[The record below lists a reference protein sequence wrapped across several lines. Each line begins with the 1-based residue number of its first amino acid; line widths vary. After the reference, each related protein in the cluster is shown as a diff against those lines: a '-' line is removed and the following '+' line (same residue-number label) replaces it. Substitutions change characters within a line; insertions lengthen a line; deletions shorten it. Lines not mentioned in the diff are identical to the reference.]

1 MKTCKNCGGELN
13 RSNQIYCSSS
23 CKQKAYRDRNTSTLA
38 DKPKFVYRP
47 RNTNNSAVSRNFT
60 NNFVGAYSNNMGSGL
75 SDGIR
80 AITNLNNHPAHSF
93 TMLGGALLGGYV
105 GYNHSNKGKKLS
117 GFILGSGL
125 GLLGGNIIYSLVTQI
140 KEYYNQK
147 AEFEEQYSNTEAISD
162 NAVYTSQDL
171 QYMQVNTIKT
181 PKIFSDFLGTD
192 LNYGF
197 TSLIYGSAGSGKSHL
212 STLFAKEFEKSGKCL
227 YVLAEE
233 GITNSVQRRIE
244 KYNLKNTDFITT
256 RRESDV
262 LNLAKNYKYVFIDS
276 INGMVNYNNHLD
288 FVRKLKSNKNLFGVF
303 IINQVNKD
311 GNFTGKNEVL
321 HEVDVEISVEEGTA
335 TTRKNRFNYGNKT
348 FNVFESNSPINL
360 VEFRKVANE
369 GI

>member
-1 MKTCKNCGGELN
+1 MKSCKNCGGELS
-13 RSNQIYCSSS
+13 RANQIYCSNS
-23 CKQKAYRDRNTSTLA
+23 CKQKAYRDRNTLSLS
-38 DKPKFVYRP
+38 DRPKFVYRP
-47 RNTNNSAVSRNFT
+47 RQTNNSVVTRNFT
-60 NNFVGAYSNNMGSGL
+60 NNLVGAYSNNMGSGL
-75 SDGIR
+75 SDGIKS
-80 AITNLNNHPAHSF
+80 ITNLNNHPAHSF

-105 GYNHSNKGKKLS
+105 GYNMYNKGKKLS
-117 GFILGSGL
+117 GVILGSGL
-125 GLLGGNIIYSLVTQI
+125 GLLGGQIVYALYTQI
-140 KEYYNQK
+140 KEYYTQK
-147 AEFEEQYSNTEAISD
+147 TEYEQQYTDTETISNNLI
-162 NAVYTSQDL
+162 YTSQDL

-181 PKIFSDFLGTD
+181 PKIFSEFLGAD

-212 STLFAKEFEKSGKCL
+212 STLFAKEFENSGKCL

-262 LNLAKNYKYVFIDS
+262 LNLAKDYKYIFIDS

-288 FVRKLKSNKNLFGVF
+288 FVRKLKSNKNLFGIF

-321 HEVDVEISVEEGTA
+321 HEVDVEISVEEGVA

-348 FNVFESNSPINL
+348 FKVFESNNAFNL
-360 VEFRKVANE
+360 VEFRKVSD